1 MQMALLERSRD
12 RLQRVWR
19 WLKRRLRRSPL
30 AQITQSEAVLT
41 EVSRHPSCRVQDVS
55 SRLSLPLGTTFSIM
69 AQLEKAGLVRLSQD
83 TILSNRIVAIT
94 AKGREELKR

>member
-1 MQMALLERSRD
+1 
-12 RLQRVWR
+12 
-19 WLKRRLRRSPL
+19 
-30 AQITQSEAVLT
+30 
-41 EVSRHPSCRVQDVS
+41 
-55 SRLSLPLGTTFSIM
+55 LSLPLGTTFSIM